1 MGANQPDASSPVPQI
16 QQQAPS
22 PSAFSFVVPTEFV
35 ELPSKGKHYA
45 KGHPLCGQE
54 TVEIKHMTA
63 KEEDLLTSRSL
74 LKKGLAINRVL
85 QSILVDKSID
95 VDSLLIGDKNAII
108 IATRIS
114 AYGADYETQVSCPAC
129 MTSTKHS
136 FNLHELEINHGD
148 ELDEGVKKEKNY
160 YIITLPKTKVDVKV
174 KLLDGKDERF
184 LADAT
189 AMKRK
194 RNLPD
199 ATLTDQFRTFIV
211 SVNGH
216 TDQKAINEFVEKM
229 PAFDSRFLRT
239 TYAKAVPNID
249 MSQDFICNNCDYEAA
264 MEVPL
269 SADFF
274 WPK

>member
-1 MGANQPDASSPVPQI
+1 MNNQK
-16 QQQAPS
+16 
-22 PSAFSFVVPTEFV
+22 V
-35 ELPSKGKHYA
+35 ELYGDGVGAVEYVEHMGSDLSVVNAARVSFGKH
-45 KGHPLCGQE
+45 KGE
-54 TVEIKHMTA
+54 
-63 KEEDLLTSRSL
+63 
-74 LKKGLAINRVL
+74 
-85 QSILVDKSID
+85 
-95 VDSLLIGDKNAII
+95 
-108 IATRIS
+108 
-114 AYGADYETQVSCPAC
+114 
-129 MTSTKHS
+129 
-136 FNLHELEINHGD
+136 
-148 ELDEGVKKEKNY
+148 
-160 YIITLPKTKVDVKV
+160 
-174 KLLDGKDERF
+174 LDGKDERF